1 MIYLCCLA
9 LVGLIDRPL
18 ALRSELAEL
27 VHADRSAFQ
36 FSIVNNASVP
46 LNFLALPKLANVYAH
61 TQNRVQPGGK
71 FSFRAALG
79 AYDIHVIIHDGQN
92 AWYQATETSW
102 GLSKEG
108 LAFTVSAIAN
118 GAGLGSLAVGA
129 AAIATAGLSAVAA
142 GPLLITLGAQAAF
155 WGVTAFSS
163 MACSYLADQSV
174 EYLRQQLADVE
185 HKTTN
190 ATNARDLMRHESGMQ
205 LLDLSQNF
213 KAREDSA
220 VFEDGVKYLCCC
232 RKSTNLAD
240 ASCELCRADGPSKTW
255 FSSGCP
261 NLAGD
266 GYMPWWK
273 SAGGRC
279 LVTRSPFS
287 PSADGPDRL
296 VPFKTVVREGTVR
309 DAFSVSFPDLNV
321 EYVLMTMAT
330 AERYLASMQSR
341 FSQWKAIRGAE
352 RRFVIAG
359 GFMNPSK
366 MPRTTQDE
374 PWTVIEFMPLQMGEI
389 TPAYGCR
396 VPGDDA
402 FWQTQATKCR
412 NQCKDPECVD
422 SCIQPFKQA
431 LDQEVSTRQ
440 TFRALDIPA
449 SSKAFVVENK
459 SIIEEASTKALV
471 PVAENLDE
479 VLGKTGS
486 VLKVD
491 LQLLTATVLVNSMT
505 LTLPMEALRLAENQ
519 KQPEHPMLSAWD
531 RAQLAAPRFGQ
542 CWSSCSG
549 RSWTSTALSGFKQAV
564 TLGGSD
570 LWCFTANKTRAS
582 GLQAWLGSLCLE
594 DDECPHLATQAAQ
607 DAATNE
613 ATCVDTCI

>member
-1 MIYLCCLA
+1 MTYLCCLVLGA
-9 LVGLIDRPL
+9 LIGRPL
-18 ALRSELAEL
+18 ALRSEPAEL
-27 VHADRSAFQ
+27 VNEDRSAFQ

-71 FSFRAALG
+71 FSFLAALG
-79 AYDIHVIIHDGQN
+79 AYDIHVIIQDGHN
-92 AWYQATETSW
+92 DWYQATETSW

-108 LAFTVSAIAN
+108 LAFTVSAIAQ

-163 MACSYLADQSV
+163 MACSYLADKSV
-174 EYLRQQLADVE
+174 EYLRQQLVDVE
-185 HKTTN
+185 HNTTN
-190 ATNARDLMRHESGMQ
+190 VTNAHDLMHHERGMQ

-213 KAREDSA
+213 KAREDST

-232 RKSTNLAD
+232 RKPTSLPD
-240 ASCELCRADGPSKTW
+240 ASCELFRADGPSKTW

-261 NLAGD
+261 NIAGD

-273 SAGGRC
+273 SHGGRC
-279 LVTRSPFS
+279 VVTRSPFS
-287 PSADGPDRL
+287 PSAKGPDRL

-309 DAFSVSFPDLNV
+309 DAFAVSFPDVNV

-341 FSQWKAIRGAE
+341 FSQWKTIRGAE

-359 GFMNPSK
+359 GFMNPTK
-366 MPRTTQDE
+366 TPRATQNE
-374 PWTVIEFMPLQMGEI
+374 PWTVIEFIPLQMGEI

-396 VPGDDA
+396 VPGDDN
-402 FWQTQATKCR
+402 FWQAQATKCR
-412 NQCKDPECVD
+412 NKCKDTECID

-431 LDQEVSTRQ
+431 LDQEVSAGQ

-449 SSKAFVVENK
+449 GSMAFVVENK

-471 PVAENLDE
+471 PVPENLDE
-479 VLGKTGS
+479 VLGKRGS
-486 VLKVD
+486 VLKID
-491 LQLLTATVLVNSMT
+491 LQLLTATVLVNSTT
-505 LTLPMEALRLAENQ
+505 LTLPMEALQLAEQ
-519 KQPEHPMLSAWD
+519 QHPLLSAWH
-531 RAQLAAPRFGQ
+531 RSQLAGPRFGQ

-549 RSWTSTALSGFKQAV
+549 HSWTSTALSGFKQAV

-570 LWCFTANKTRAS
+570 LWCFTVANKTRAQ
-582 GLQAWLGSLCLE
+582 GLQVLLGSLCLE
-594 DDECPHLATQAAQ
+594 DDECPHLETQAAE
-607 DAATNE
+607 DAPANE
-613 ATCVDTCI
+613 ATCVDTCL